1 MRYYMKNIKI
11 KGGKNFRSLEGI
23 RCDGGYIKPACFIR
37 AGHLSRL
44 TDGDIKT
51 LCNEYKLKT
60 VIDLRNSVEKEEKP
74 DRIIDGVN
82 YLEMPVFDS
91 SVPGLSHETKQDL
104 DGIPDMTELY
114 RYVVNSE
121 CLNNLAEVVRRI
133 ILLRNDELSV
143 LYHCTEG
150 KDRTGMV
157 TALLLLTLGAS
168 KENILKDYLY
178 TNKVNRKKAIGY
190 FLLVRIFKHK
200 IKAARLVYGVFIAR
214 REYINELFEVYDAI
228 GRKNFLKN
236 YLKLTEEDIAD
247 FKERVLWE

>member
-1 MRYYMKNIKI
+1 
-11 KGGKNFRSLEGI
+11 
-23 RCDGGYIKPACFIR
+23 
-37 AGHLSRL
+37 
-44 TDGDIKT
+44 
-51 LCNEYKLKT
+51 
-60 VIDLRNSVEKEEKP
+60 
-74 DRIIDGVN
+74 
-82 YLEMPVFDS
+82 
-91 SVPGLSHETKQDL
+91 
-104 DGIPDMTELY
+104 MTELY

-121 CLNNLAEVVRRI
+121 CLNNLAEVVRKI

-150 KDRTGMV
+150 KDRTGLV

-168 KENILKDYLY
+168 KEDILKDYLY

-190 FLLVRIFKHK
+190 FLLVRIFKLK